1 MKYIG
6 ILITS
11 IGVFVVLVL
20 NLYYN
25 SVTLDIQNIKDYV
38 VETNIIL
45 EDIIEKEEV
54 VNEKKDEYISRLI
67 TLKKGMENTKTTF
80 LINDYKLYKIKSIDS
95 LIYMI
100 SYPNDKERYLT
111 ELEKYNKLS
120 EEELN
125 KLINKDFM
133 EVTYLS
139 AKTYI

>member
-6 ILITS
+6 
-11 IGVFVVLVL
+11 LVL
-20 NLYYN
+20 SSVCIFIIVLANLYYN
-25 SVTLDIQNIKDYV
+25 SITLDMQRMKNYI
-38 VETNIIL
+38 VESNRIL
-45 EDIIEKEEV
+45 SDIIEKEEV
-54 VNEKKDEYISRLI
+54 VNEKKDEYISRLVS
-67 TLKKGMENTKTTF
+67 LKKGIKNSKTSF
-80 LINDYKLYKIKSIDS
+80 LVKDYKDYKVKSIDN
-95 LIYMI
+95 LIYII

-111 ELEKYNKLS
+111 EVEKYNKLS

>member
-11 IGVFVVLVL
+11 IGVFVVLVM

-45 EDIIEKEEV
+45 EDISKKEGYV
-54 VNEKKDEYISRLI
+54 MDKKDEYISRLI

-95 LIYMI
+95 LIKTI
-100 SYPNDKERYLT
+100 SEYKNKDKHLEDVNKYNALCDKELERLT
-111 ELEKYNKLS
+111 IRD
-120 EEELN
+120 
-125 KLINKDFM
+125 LIG
-133 EVTYLS
+133 
-139 AKTYI
+139 

>member
-6 ILITS
+6 
-11 IGVFVVLVL
+11 LVL
-20 NLYYN
+20 SSVCIFIIVLANLYYN
-25 SVTLDIQNIKDYV
+25 SITLDMQRMKNYI
-38 VETNIIL
+38 VESNRIL
-45 EDIIEKEEV
+45 SDIIEKEEM
-54 VNEKKDEYISRLI
+54 VNEKKDEYISRLVS
-67 TLKKGMENTKTTF
+67 LKKGIKNSKTSF
-80 LINDYKLYKIKSIDS
+80 LVKDYKDYKVKSIDN

-111 ELEKYNKLS
+111 EVKKYNKLS